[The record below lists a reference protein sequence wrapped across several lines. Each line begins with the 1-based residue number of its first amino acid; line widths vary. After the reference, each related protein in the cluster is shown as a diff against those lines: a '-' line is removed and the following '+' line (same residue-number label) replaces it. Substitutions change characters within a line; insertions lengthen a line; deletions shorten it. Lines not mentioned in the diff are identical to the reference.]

1 MNKGC
6 EGIMVGER
14 YIGRD
19 SLAFIIAEIGCNFEG
34 DIALA
39 KEMIRKAAEAG
50 ADAVKFQTFVPQK
63 LASRFAE
70 KFWDIEGCPGET
82 QYEEFE
88 EMPQLSFEQYGVLKK
103 IADDMGIIFFSS
115 PSDEESA
122 DMLEKLGVP
131 LYKVSSMDITHLPL
145 LRHIAKKGKP
155 MIISTGAST
164 IGEIEDAVQVII
176 DAGGKDTALLHCIS
190 NYPTK
195 DEDVNLR
202 MITHLQKVFPDIP
215 IGYSDHTLPEYGE
228 GILVAAVALGA
239 RIIEKHFTFD
249 NKRAGYDHVI
259 SADCEGLKRIVKQ
272 IRRVEKAL
280 GEAYKRPIESEIKAR
295 IHARRSLVAAQDITK
310 GTIITREMLEI
321 KRPGIG
327 IEPRFLEVILGRKAT
342 RDIPEDTIL
351 QWDMI

>member
-1 MNKGC
+1 MLFEYIK
-6 EGIMVGER
+6 ER
-14 YIGRD
+14 V
-19 SLAFIIAEIGCNFEG
+19 FIIAEIGCNFEG
-34 DIALA
+34 DLEQA

-50 ADAVKFQTFVPQK
+50 ADAVKFQTFVPEN
-63 LASRFAE
+63 LASKCAE
-70 KFWDIEGCPGET
+70 KFWEIEGCLGET
-82 QYEEFE
+82 QLEEFMQ
-88 EMPQLSFEQYGVLKK
+88 MPQLNFEQYNELYKEAVKLGLV
-103 IADDMGIIFFSS
+103 FFST
-115 PSDEESA
+115 PSDEDSA
-122 DMLEKLGVP
+122 DMLEKLGVL
-131 LYKVSSMDITHLPL
+131 LYKISSMDITHFPL
-145 LRHIAKKGKP
+145 LTHIAKKRKP

-164 IGEIEDAVQVII
+164 IGEIEEAIRII
-176 DAGGKDTALLHCIS
+176 KETGNTELALLHCIT

-195 DEDVNLR
+195 DENVNLK
-202 MITHLQKVFPDIP
+202 MITHLQKVFPDTP
-215 IGYSDHTLPEYGE
+215 IGYSDHTIPENSE
-228 GILVAAVALGA
+228 GIIVAAVALGA

-249 NKRAGYDHVI
+249 NKRPGYDHAI
-259 SADCEGLKRIVKQ
+259 SADYEGIKRIVKQ

-280 GEAYKRPIESEIKAR
+280 GEAYKRPIESEFKAR